1 MPSVPIYDVLR
12 SVPAVT
18 ALLGADPNLRVYAF
32 GQAPTTVLRPYVTWQ
47 LTTGFPNNNL
57 SDRPENDENA
67 VQIDIYATTP
77 QSAEAVK
84 IALRDAIE
92 PVTHITSWDGE
103 GRETPTSDYRI
114 TFSVDWF
121 VNR

>member
-1 MPSVPIYDVLR
+1 MPTVPLYEVLKV
-12 SVPAVT
+12 VPAVT
-18 ALLGADPNLRVYAF
+18 SVLGVHPNLRVYAF
-32 GQAPTTVLRPYVTWQ
+32 GQAPTTVSRPYVTWQ
-47 LTTGFPNNNL
+47 LVAGLPNNNL
-57 SDRPENDENA
+57 SSLPENDENA
-67 VQIDIYATTP
+67 IQIDIYATTP